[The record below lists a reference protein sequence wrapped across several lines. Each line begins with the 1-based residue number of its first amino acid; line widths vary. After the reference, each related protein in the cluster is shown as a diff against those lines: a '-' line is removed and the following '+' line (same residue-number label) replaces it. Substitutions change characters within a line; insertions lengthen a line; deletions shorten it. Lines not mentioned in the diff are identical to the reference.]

1 MVRLFSTRRATNGRG
16 KNNSESRRMMASRL
30 LSWDGKPAG
39 PMLTILKKLFG
50 KSAPK
55 AVAPIPATRATR
67 ATPSGEA
74 ASPVPTVA
82 VAHLSLAAIVS
93 RFPAD
98 LKASV
103 LTAPDATA
111 TIALPLLLI
120 HKQLASGAVKMS
132 FASLHRQA
140 PQGVFAP
147 IALGDKRQVEI
158 PLQEIFRHVSP
169 TALKRRADQ
178 RQLDDAENDFNLFGN
193 ADNPYE
199 IAPTTP
205 DQPPRKD
212 STVLKI
218 QPPPASRIGRADPS
232 SPPAPQ
238 PRPSGITAPT
248 NGMRVVAPPADF
260 HHAEPAAAPAPK
272 SDEPPLLLP
281 LSPLINSWPEQICGE
296 IAALDPATTVAL
308 DSGAVAAGLAKGKVT
323 FTWGEIFA
331 GLTPAPAEPTALD
344 EATVLQLPLKI
355 VAPAFLT
362 ASNKAKIGRKTVTV
376 DDSIPALFNDGRE
389 PAPAEPAPSEPAPVE
404 PAAAPVAELPA
415 AVAEPEPEPE
425 ASPAEPAP
433 AEIPETVGAIF
444 GDPSKTEFT
453 PAEIVAGTVKLPGVA
468 GAIVAL
474 QEGLQVATAM
484 PEGVKG
490 EVIAAFLP
498 QIFARL
504 NQYSGEMKMGEVD
517 DLLFTTHGAHCQVYR
532 LGLLYFAILGQP
544 GAALP
549 WHELRLISAELG
561 RQTNH

>member
-1 MVRLFSTRRATNGRG
+1 
-16 KNNSESRRMMASRL
+16 MMASRL
-30 LSWDGKPAG
+30 LSWDGKPAW

-55 AVAPIPATRATR
+55 AAAPIAATRASH
-67 ATPSGEA
+67 AAPSGEV

-103 LTAPDATA
+103 LTVPDATA

-169 TALKRRADQ
+169 AALKRRADQ
-178 RQLDDAENDFNLFGN
+178 RLLDDAENDFNLFGN
-193 ADNPYE
+193 AENPYE

-232 SPPAPQ
+232 SPPAPR
-238 PRPSGITAPT
+238 PKPSGIVAPA

-260 HHAEPAAAPAPK
+260 HPAQPAAAPAPAPK

-281 LSPLINSWPEQICGE
+281 LAPLINSWPEQICGE

-308 DSGAVAAGLAKGKVT
+308 DSGAIAAGLAKGKVT
-323 FTWGEIFA
+323 FTWGEILA
-331 GLTPAPAEPTALD
+331 GLAPAPAEPTALD
-344 EATVLQLPLKI
+344 AATVLQLPLKV
-355 VAPAFLT
+355 VAPAFLA
-362 ASNKAKIGRKTVTV
+362 ASNKAKVERKTVTV

-389 PAPAEPAPSEPAPVE
+389 PAPAEPAPSEPVPEE
-404 PAAAPVAELPA
+404 PAAAPLAELPA
-415 AVAEPEPEPE
+415 AVAEPESE
-425 ASPAEPAP
+425 AAPADPAP

-444 GDPSKTEFT
+444 GDPGKTEFT
-453 PAEIVAGTVKLPGVA
+453 PAEIVAGTVRLPGVA

-474 QEGLQVATAM
+474 HEGLQVATAM

-504 NQYSGEMKMGEVD
+504 NQYSIEMKMGDVD

-549 WHELRLISAELG
+549 WHELRLITAELR
-561 RQTNH
+561 RQTPH

>member
-1 MVRLFSTRRATNGRG
+1 
-16 KNNSESRRMMASRL
+16 
-30 LSWDGKPAG
+30 
-39 PMLTILKKLFG
+39 MLTILKKLFG

-55 AVAPIPATRATR
+55 AAAPIASTRTVVQPGEPAAPM
-67 ATPSGEA
+67 PS
-74 ASPVPTVA
+74 VA

-93 RFPAD
+93 RFPDD
-98 LKASV
+98 LKTSV
-103 LTAPDATA
+103 LKAPDATA

-147 IALGDKRQVEI
+147 ITIGDKRQVEI

-169 TALKRRADQ
+169 TALKRRTDQ
-178 RQLDDAENDFNLFGN
+178 RALDTVDNDFNLFGN
-193 ADNPYE
+193 AETPYA

-205 DQPPRKD
+205 ENPPRKD
-212 STVLKI
+212 STVLNLH
-218 QPPPASRIGRADPS
+218 PAPASRIGKVDPAA
-232 SPPAPQ
+232 PPAPK
-238 PRPSGITAPT
+238 PSGLAPS
-248 NGMRVVAPPADF
+248 NGMRMVAPPSGMVRP
-260 HHAEPAAAPAPK
+260 EPAAAPAPK
-272 SDEPPLLLP
+272 SDKPPLILP
-281 LSPLINSWPEQICGE
+281 LAPLINSWPEQICGE
-296 IAALDPATTVAL
+296 IAALDPATKVAL
-308 DSGAVAAGLAKGKVT
+308 DVGAIAAGLAKGKVT
-323 FTWGEIFA
+323 FTWGEILA
-331 GLTPAPAEPTALD
+331 GLDPAPAEMSAVD

-355 VAPAFLT
+355 VAPAFLA
-362 ASNKAKIGRKTVTV
+362 ASGKSKVERKSVQV

-389 PAPAEPAPSEPAPVE
+389 PAPVVPAAPAPVE
-404 PAAAPVAELPA
+404 AIPEEAAPEPIAEPQAVAAAP
-415 AVAEPEPEPE
+415 EPQG
-425 ASPAEPAP
+425 
-433 AEIPETVGAIF
+433 IPETVGAIF
-444 GDPSKTEFT
+444 GDPHKTDFT

-490 EVIAAFLP
+490 EVVAAFLP

-504 NQYSGEMKMGEVD
+504 NQYAGEMKMGEVD

-532 LGLLYFAILGQP
+532 LGFVYFAILGQP

-561 RQTNH
+561 RQTHQ

>member
-1 MVRLFSTRRATNGRG
+1 
-16 KNNSESRRMMASRL
+16 
-30 LSWDGKPAG
+30 
-39 PMLTILKKLFG
+39 MLTILKKLFG

-55 AVAPIPATRATR
+55 AAAPIATTRSAKPAQPCEPA
-67 ATPSGEA
+67 APMPS
-74 ASPVPTVA
+74 VA

-93 RFPAD
+93 RFPDD
-98 LKASV
+98 LKTSV
-103 LTAPDATA
+103 LKAPDAAA
-111 TIALPLLLI
+111 TIALPLLII

-147 IALGDKRQVEI
+147 IATGDKRQVEI

-178 RQLDDAENDFNLFGN
+178 RALDTVDNDFNLFGN
-193 ADNPYE
+193 AETPYA

-205 DQPPRKD
+205 ENPPRKD
-212 STVLKI
+212 STVLNLH
-218 QPPPASRIGRADPS
+218 PAPSSRIGKVGAGA
-232 SPPAPQ
+232 PPAPK
-238 PRPSGITAPT
+238 PSGIARPSG
-248 NGMRVVAPPADF
+248 MRMVAPPADYRS
-260 HHAEPAAAPAPK
+260 AEPAAPAAAPKPK
-272 SDEPPLLLP
+272 SDKPPLILP
-281 LSPLINSWPEQICGE
+281 LAALINSWPEQICGE
-296 IAALDPATTVAL
+296 IAALDPETKVAL
-308 DSGAVAAGLAKGKVT
+308 DSGAIAAGLARGKVT

-331 GLTPAPAEPTALD
+331 GLTPAPSEPTAVD

-355 VAPAFLT
+355 VAPAFLA
-362 ASNKAKIGRKTVTV
+362 ASGKSKAERKSVQV

-389 PAPAEPAPSEPAPVE
+389 PAPVAPSAPEPVE
-404 PAAAPVAELPA
+404 FIPVEEEAPAPVAEPL
-415 AVAEPEPEPE
+415 AVAAAPEPQ
-425 ASPAEPAP
+425 A
-433 AEIPETVGAIF
+433 IPETVGSIF
-444 GDPSKTEFT
+444 GDPNKTEFT

-474 QEGLQVATAM
+474 QEGLQVATSM

-490 EVIAAFLP
+490 DVVAAFLP

-517 DLLFTTHGAHCQVYR
+517 DLLFTTHGAHCQIYR
-532 LGLLYFAILGQP
+532 LGFIYFAILGQP